1 MTDADRQWNYVP
13 SRIEP
18 LQTVVYHTRSKGAL
32 SSLSS
37 EKHKGKMRMTN
48 DKIMDQTIEKEYPP
62 SKLISCLE
70 KKIRELE
77 DDVSDMREWA
87 KLLLSV
93 NPTLETNMDRQP
105 VTSQAIFQNN
115 PPPAHP
121 TSNPQNQSSSIHMPP
136 THFPNYLYPTLQ
148 APLYETPLHQVS
160 WYRTPLMPF
169 QTPLIK
175 CLHVKTLVFHINNQ
189 HISSTNLIFA
199 KTCSML
205 RRSSSKFTL
214 LY

>member
-1 MTDADRQWNYVP
+1 
-13 SRIEP
+13 
-18 LQTVVYHTRSKGAL
+18 
-32 SSLSS
+32 
-37 EKHKGKMRMTN
+37 MRMTN

-87 KLLLSV
+87 KMLLSV

-105 VTSQAIFQNN
+105 ATSQAIFQNN
-115 PPPAHP
+115 PPPAYP

-148 APLYETPLHQVS
+148 APLYETPLYQVS
-160 WYRTPLMPF
+160 WLKVAGCVTPIPAKNPYAQFKWYDPNKICEYHSGIKGHTTEECCAMRNKIHQLIEAKVIHWIDLVPKGF
-169 QTPLIK
+169 QP
-175 CLHVKTLVFHINNQ
+175 
-189 HISSTNLIFA
+189 
-199 KTCSML
+199 
-205 RRSSSKFTL
+205 
-214 LY
+214 